1 MDVKEMITR
10 RITIDRVVEDGILV
24 LSNEKDKD
32 IKILIDT
39 RA

>member
-10 RITIDRVVEDGILV
+10 RITIDRVVEDGILA
-24 LSNEKDKD
+24 LSKEKDKD

>member
-10 RITIDRVVEDGILV
+10 KIIIDRVVEDGILA
-24 LSNEKDKD
+24 LTNEKERD